1 MVISHLSLIIII
13 IIIILIITLTIII
26 IIKTIEIMYK
36 YYLQFCIEDY
46 KI

>member
-1 MVISHLSLIIII
+1 MELI
-13 IIIILIITLTIII
+13 IIIILITLTII

-36 YYLQFCIEDY
+36 YYLQFCVKDY